1 MGAAEDRRTDDAE
14 SDFTPDE
21 RAKLREL
28 LELIERGAR
37 KRLSARQRVDDPNE
51 DKVRPTPEQIA
62 EVRRKVRKHLKR
74 QGAL

>member
-1 MGAAEDRRTDDAE
+1 MGAAEDRSRDDDDA
-14 SDFTPDE
+14 DFTPAE

-28 LELIERGAR
+28 LDLIERGAR
-37 KRLSARQRVDDPNE
+37 KRLRSRQPVDDDGD

-62 EVRRKVRKHLKR
+62 EVRAKVRKHMKR

>member
-1 MGAAEDRRTDDAE
+1 MGAAEDRRTDNPE
-14 SDFTPDE
+14 PDFTPDE

-28 LELIERGAR
+28 LDLIERGAR
-37 KRLSARQRVDDPNE
+37 KRLRVRRPVDDPDE
-51 DKVRPTPEQIA
+51 DRVRPTPEQIA

>member
-14 SDFTPDE
+14 ADFTPDE

-28 LELIERGAR
+28 LDLIERGAR
-37 KRLSARQRVDDPNE
+37 KRLRVRRPVDDPDE
-51 DKVRPTPEQIA
+51 DRVRPTPEQIA